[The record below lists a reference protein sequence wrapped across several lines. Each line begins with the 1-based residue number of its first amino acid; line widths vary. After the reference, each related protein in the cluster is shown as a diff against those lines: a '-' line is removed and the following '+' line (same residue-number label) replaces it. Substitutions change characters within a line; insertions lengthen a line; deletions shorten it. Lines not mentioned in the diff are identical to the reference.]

1 MLCCKCNKNLAVVY
15 VTRVDPDGTTKNE
28 GYCLTCAQ
36 DLNLG
41 PVNDIMKNMG
51 INPEEMDDIN
61 REMAAMMDEMRNGD
75 GDISIDFPDGIPD
88 KALYT
93 SDDDDDYDGAGIGEN
108 MSRSLQQ
115 NPLEFMNKIFGG
127 STRVKKTKN
136 PTKARRTKIKNKKKN
151 QRVKSSEIL
160 NISA

>member
-75 GDISIDFPDGIPD
+75 GDISIAKP
-88 KALYT
+88 
-93 SDDDDDYDGAGIGEN
+93 
-108 MSRSLQQ
+108 
-115 NPLEFMNKIFGG
+115 
-127 STRVKKTKN
+127 
-136 PTKARRTKIKNKKKN
+136 
-151 QRVKSSEIL
+151 
-160 NISA
+160 